1 MILIVEDNHEI
12 LENTSEILELA
23 GYTVLT
29 AGNGSE
35 GLTLAI
41 SEKPDLILCDMRMP
55 EMTGSE
61 MLEEL
66 KKNETTKNIPF
77 LFFTASA
84 EKSEIQKGLDSGAFN
99 YIVKP
104 FDADHL
110 VSVIV
115 DKIGRAETD
124 SSVTNS

>member
-55 EMTGSE
+55 QMTGSE

-77 LFFTASA
+77 LFLTASA

-110 VSVIV
+110 VSVIA

-124 SSVTNS
+124 SSATNS